1 MAGFVHGF
9 ETLLF
14 CLIHFRFE
22 FIMQKTEAIGDIFIR
37 MELATKDQI
46 NQALE
51 KQALLKRKDSLGDV
65 LVSMGFITQ
74 RDCVRGLGE
83 QWGVP
88 FVDLTDVEIEPA
100 IMKLV
105 AQNAARKLKVLP
117 VAKNNGKLTLAMK
130 NPLDIFAIDE
140 VRMMAGLDVEPAI
153 APEEDIINAI
163 SRLYRSGIS
172 SSDQV
177 NDVIKEF
184 DSEIDFTAVDTGD
197 EDDISIEQL
206 RELSEEA
213 PVIKLANLII
223 SRGVSDG
230 ASDIHLEPQKNG
242 VKIRLRIDGIL
253 HEVMQVPKKV
263 QSSLI
268 SRFKI
273 MAEMDIATKRSPQDG
288 RIGAMI
294 DGKQFDF
301 RVSTLPSVFGE
312 KIVLRI
318 LDKSSI
324 SVGLHKLGLLP
335 ETLERFETL
344 ISRTYGIILVTGP
357 TGSGKSTTLYS
368 VLSKLN
374 SGEKNILTIE
384 DPVEYELEGLTQVQ
398 INNKAGLTFASGLRS
413 MLRQDPDIAMIG
425 EIRDSETATIATEA
439 ALTGHLV
446 LSTLHTNDAPGALTR
461 MVDMDIEPF
470 LISSSV
476 IGVIAQRLVR
486 VVCPKCKEPYQPP
499 RDAIKR
505 LGIEVDG
512 DTTVSFYR
520 GRGCDHCRGNGYKGR
535 IGVYELMIVNDRIR
549 DLVLQKA
556 SSHLIR
562 EVAIETGMKTLK
574 EDAIAKIL
582 LGITTLEE
590 CMRVVY
596 SG

>member
-1 MAGFVHGF
+1 
-9 ETLLF
+9 
-14 CLIHFRFE
+14 
-22 FIMQKTEAIGDIFIR
+22 MQKTEAIGDIFIR

>member
-1 MAGFVHGF
+1 
-9 ETLLF
+9 
-14 CLIHFRFE
+14 
-22 FIMQKTEAIGDIFIR
+22 MQKTESIGDTFIR
-37 MELATKDQI
+37 LGLVNQEQV

-51 KQALLKRKDSLGDV
+51 KQKLLKRHDSLGDV
-65 LVSMGFITQ
+65 LASMGIITE
-74 RDCVRGLGE
+74 RDHVRALGE

-88 FVDLTDVEIEPA
+88 FVDVNDLEVDA
-100 IMKLV
+100 SLLKLV
-105 AQNAARKLKVLP
+105 AQNTARKLKVLP
-117 VAKNNGKLTLAMK
+117 TAKKNGKLTLAMR

-140 VRMMAGLDVEPAI
+140 IRMMTGCDVEPAI
-153 APEEDIINAI
+153 TTEEDIINAI
-163 SRLYRSGIS
+163 SRLYRAGVNVSE
-172 SSDQV
+172 QV

-184 DSEIDFTAVDTGD
+184 DTADINFTAVDGNGED
-197 EDDISIEQL
+197 EDISIEEL

-223 SRGVSDG
+223 GRGISDG
-230 ASDIHLEPQKNG
+230 ASDIHVEPQKHC
-242 VKIRLRIDGIL
+242 VKVRLRVDGIL

-273 MAEMDIATKRSPQDG
+273 MAEMDIATKRAPQDG

-294 DGKQFDF
+294 DGRQFDF
-301 RVSTLPSVFGE
+301 RVSTLPSIFGE

-335 ETLERFETL
+335 ETLEKFEGL

-384 DPVEYELEGLTQVQ
+384 DPVEYELAGLTQVQ
-398 INNKAGLTFASGLRS
+398 INPKAGLTFATGLRT
-413 MLRQDPDIAMIG
+413 MLRQDPDIAMVG
-425 EIRDSETATIATEA
+425 EIRDGETATIATEA

-461 MVDMDIEPF
+461 LVDMQIEPF
-470 LISSSV
+470 LIASSV
-476 IGVIAQRLVR
+476 IGVLAQRLVR
-486 VVCPKCKEPYQPP
+486 VVCPKCKEQYQPP

-505 LGIEVDG
+505 LGIDGDG
-512 DTTVSFYR
+512 DTKVLFYR
-520 GRGCDHCRGNGYKGR
+520 GKGCDHCRGNGYKGR
-535 IGVYELMIVNDRIR
+535 IGVYELMIMNDRIR

-556 SSHLIR
+556 SSHLMR
-562 EVAIETGMKTLK
+562 EVAIESGMKTLRD
-574 EDAIAKIL
+574 DAIAKIL
-582 LGITTLEE
+582 LGQTTLEE
-590 CMRVVY
+590 CLRVIY
-596 SG
+596 AG